1 MSEFKV
7 GDKVVRNGGDYM
19 NVKRGEHYTVS
30 KIHADDSL
38 SLYEVNGCYD
48 DIFFELVKEEEMT
61 QQFKNMKFDV
71 AAIAKE
77 LGVKHEEASRIIQE
91 ALFELGYKWRDGSV
105 SIRNDVEWFIVCC
118 EKGFIH
124 PNKWIW
130 VNCLLP
136 FDFSKIKQ
144 TFSIVPVEQEEFVEL
159 NGKKYNKKELEA
171 ALSMLKPVEEQH

>member
-7 GDKVVRNGGDYM
+7 GDKVVRVGGDYM
-19 NVKRGEHYTVS
+19 NAKRGEHYTVS
-30 KIHADDSL
+30 KIESDGSL
-38 SLYEVNGCYD
+38 TLYEVNGCYD
-48 DIFFELVKEEEMT
+48 DAFFQLVKEEEMT

-91 ALFELGYKWRDGSV
+91 ALFELGYKWCYGGKV
-105 SIRNDVEWFIVCC
+105 TQFVEELYLCSWEDKYITHGEVDN
-118 EKGFIH
+118 
-124 PNKWIW
+124 PNF
-130 VNCLLP
+130 VQH
-136 FDFSKIKQ
+136 KIKQ

-171 ALSMLKPVEEQH
+171 ALSMLKPVEE